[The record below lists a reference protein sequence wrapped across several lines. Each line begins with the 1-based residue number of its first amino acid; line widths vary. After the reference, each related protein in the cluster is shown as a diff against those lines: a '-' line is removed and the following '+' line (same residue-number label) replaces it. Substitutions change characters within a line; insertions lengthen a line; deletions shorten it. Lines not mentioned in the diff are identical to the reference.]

1 MTLYNTHIQH
11 CYISWCVTR
20 TGKEFTATNEAS
32 SSSMSMIVDTVDVEG
47 GTNGQGESESTTT
60 IASSYVAKASKSSS
74 SNAKS
79 SKTSDGSSTS
89 SVVTTKKCK
98 SFKKPICPEYVIV
111 GTTTT
116 IVGGGDK
123 SGKSMVFIESST
135 KIGKS
140 IVGESE

>member
-1 MTLYNTHIQH
+1 M
-11 CYISWCVTR
+11 R

-60 IASSYVAKASKSSS
+60 IASSYVAKASKGSS

-111 GTTTT
+111 GTSTTT

>member
-1 MTLYNTHIQH
+1 
-11 CYISWCVTR
+11 
-20 TGKEFTATNEAS
+20 
-32 SSSMSMIVDTVDVEG
+32 MSMIVDTVDVEG
-47 GTNGQGESESTTT
+47 GTDSQGESESTSTAST
-60 IASSYVAKASKSSS
+60 ITSSLYLAKASKSSS

-98 SFKKPICPEYVIV
+98 SFKKPMCPEYVIV
-111 GTTTT
+111 GTSTTT

-140 IVGESE
+140 IVGESGESE